1 MQDGVQDEGQVDW
14 DERGDEEG
22 EDLKWRNESDERKSV
37 TLFILKSQNA
47 FNKSV
52 KIYWQVVLVDEMQLK
67 IV

>member
-1 MQDGVQDEGQVDW
+1 VQDGVQDEGQVDW